1 MKKNLIFLLLILFST
16 ALFGQVNSYKT
27 TVLGRVGDSGT
38 WLCDVFKFSDENY
51 TYLSFLTSTSQLD
64 NIQIISLGEDIEIAQ
79 GSIEN
84 FLLIC
89 DTSNV
94 NTNYE
99 FHDGIKSLYTVHVI
113 ERCNKPEL
121 WFKFRGNTGVC
132 IVTKRMLEDI
142 LTILYKN

>member
-38 WLCDVFKFSDENY
+38 WSCDVFKFSDENY

-89 DTSNV
+89 DIANV

-99 FHDGIKSLYTVHVI
+99 FHDGIKSIYTVHVI

-142 LTILYKN
+142 LTILYKK

>member
-1 MKKNLIFLLLILFST
+1 MKKNFISLLLMLFST
-16 ALFGQVNSYKT
+16 ALLGQVNSYKT

-38 WLCDVFKFSDENY
+38 WSCDVFKFSDENY
-51 TYLSFLTSTSQLD
+51 IYLSFLTSTSQLD

-89 DTSNV
+89 DTTNV

-113 ERCNKPEL
+113 ERSNKPEL
-121 WFKFRGNTGVC
+121 WFKFRGNTGAC
-132 IVTKRMLEDI
+132 IITKRMLEDI
-142 LTILYKN
+142 LTILYKK

>member
-38 WLCDVFKFSDENY
+38 WSCDVFKFSDENY

-89 DTSNV
+89 DIANV

-99 FHDGIKSLYTVHVI
+99 FHDGIKSIHTVHVI

-121 WFKFRGNTGVC
+121 WFKFRGNTGAC
-132 IVTKRMLEDI
+132 IITKRMLEDI
-142 LTILYKN
+142 LTILYKK

>member
-1 MKKNLIFLLLILFST
+1 MKKNLISLLLMLFST
-16 ALFGQVNSYKT
+16 ALLGQVNSYKT

-38 WLCDVFKFSDENY
+38 WSCDVFKFSDENY
-51 TYLSFLTSTSQLD
+51 IYLSFLTSTSQLD

-89 DTSNV
+89 DTINV

-113 ERCNKPEL
+113 ERSNKPEL
-121 WFKFRGNTGVC
+121 WFKFRGNTGAC
-132 IVTKRMLEDI
+132 IITKRMLEDI
-142 LTILYKN
+142 LTILYKK